1 MKARSLGESFIY
13 AISGLRETILKE
25 RNMKI
30 HLFTGL
36 LAVLMGIVF
45 RLSRMEWGLLVLT
58 ICIVLTAEMINT
70 AIERTVDLVTDTY
83 HPLAKA
89 AKNVAAGAVFLSALM
104 AVIMGL
110 IIFGPHLLIF
120 INIMKG

>member
-1 MKARSLGESFIY
+1 MKTRSLNESFIY

-30 HLFTGL
+30 HLLAAFF
-36 LAVLMGIVF
+36 AVLLGVIF
-45 RLSRMEWGLLVLT
+45 SLNRIEWGFLFLT

-70 AIERTVDLVTDTY
+70 AIERTVDLVTDNY

-89 AKNVAAGAVFLSALM
+89 AKNVAAGAVFLSALI
-104 AVIMGL
+104 AVVMGI
-110 IIFGPHLLIF
+110 IIFGPHILAV